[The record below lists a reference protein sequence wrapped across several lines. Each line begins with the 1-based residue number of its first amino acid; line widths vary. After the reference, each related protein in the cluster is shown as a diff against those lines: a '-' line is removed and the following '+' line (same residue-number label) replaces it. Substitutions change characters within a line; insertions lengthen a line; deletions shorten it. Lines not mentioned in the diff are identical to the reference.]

1 MNLINITMQ
10 LGLAFLLGAA
20 IGLEREYRQ
29 KSAGLRTNT
38 LVCVGSAAFILMS
51 YAIGGDAVG
60 RIASYVI
67 SGIGFLGAG
76 VIMKD
81 GVSVRGLNTAAT
93 IWCSAA
99 IGLFAGSGLSIQA
112 VILTCIIMLA
122 HLLLRP
128 ISNQIYRYSFK
139 NKNHKDT
146 EYLLV
151 IKCRNDVENHLRVLL
166 MRSIENNENLMMK
179 SLSSDDDLINDSV
192 MISAEISALYQQDSL
207 LEKIASR
214 LTIEKDVQKI
224 RWEIIRNE
232 V

>member
-1 MNLINITMQ
+1 MQ

-29 KSAGLRTNT
+29 KSAGLKTNA
-38 LVCVGSAAFILMS
+38 LVSVGSSAFMLMS
-51 YAIGGDAVG
+51 YSIGGDATG
-60 RIASYVI
+60 RIASYII

-81 GVSVRGLNTAAT
+81 GMSVKGLNTATT

-99 IGLFAGSGLSIQA
+99 IGSFTGSNLTLEA
-112 VILTCIIMLA
+112 VILTLAIMLI
-122 HLLLRP
+122 HLILSP
-128 ISNQIYRYSFK
+128 VSNHIYRYTFK
-139 NKNHKDT
+139 NSSHKVT

-151 IKCRNDVENHLRVLL
+151 IKCRTDVENHLRVLL
-166 MRSIENNENLMMK
+166 MHSIENNNLLLMK
-179 SLSSDDDLINDSV
+179 SLSSEDDLIKNQSV
-192 MISAEISALYQQDSL
+192 MIYAEISALSQQDSL

-224 RWEIIRNE
+224 RWEIIGNE
-232 V
+232 N

>member
-1 MNLINITMQ
+1 MNTMNFAMQ
-10 LGLAFLLGAA
+10 LSLAFLLGAA

-29 KSAGLRTNT
+29 KSAGLRTNA
-38 LVCVGSAAFILMS
+38 LVSVGSAAFILMS
-51 YAIGGDAVG
+51 YSIGGDATG
-60 RIASYVI
+60 RIASYVV

-99 IGLFAGSGLSIQA
+99 VGSFAGCGLSLQA
-112 VILTCIIMLA
+112 VVLTSAVMFA

-128 ISNQIYRYSFK
+128 VSHHIYRYSFK
-139 NKNHKDT
+139 NKQHKNTD
-146 EYLLV
+146 YLLV
-151 IKCRNDVENHLRVLL
+151 IKCKNDIENHLRVLL
-166 MRSIENNENLMMK
+166 MRSIENNDHLMMK
-179 SLSSDDDLINDSV
+179 SLSSDDDLRNNSV
-192 MISAEISALYQQDSL
+192 MISAEISALFQQDSL

-224 RWEIIRNE
+224 RWEITGKE
-232 V
+232 D